1 MTEEQERPSDEELRA
16 AFEEQLRRI
25 RVEDVLV
32 QTVVTLVN
40 LAGRRMGLP
49 GPEGERDETPDLAQ
63 ARLAIEAA
71 RALMPH
77 LPAEPQ
83 SALRDALSQIQLAY
97 AKAQLVDHD
106 ALAAYQESGD
116 VLMAERTLKD
126 AFETDARPLVA
137 EARRRSGAALDP
149 VAAFRASGY
158 RAAKAHERVGGV
170 IEARGL

>member
-97 AKAQLVDHD
+97 ARVAQ
-106 ALAAYQESGD
+106 AGEGEAPAAGGPAGE
-116 VLMAERTLKD
+116 
-126 AFETDARPLVA
+126 
-137 EARRRSGAALDP
+137 SGAAGEQP
-149 VAAFRASGY
+149 GTPGEQRAGTDKATKEDEE
-158 RAAKAHERVGGV
+158 RAR
-170 IEARGL
+170 ARSKIWTPPGT